1 MTGWLVVAVVLLVG
15 GIGPALLLC
24 CRGDAVDRLV
34 GLELTGAIGVLV
46 MLVLTHAVDESSYL
60 IVPLVLA
67 LLSVAGTLVFTR
79 LLGPR
84 P

>member
-1 MTGWLVVAVVLLVG
+1 MTGWLVAAVVLLVG
-15 GIGPALLLC
+15 GIGPALLLA
-24 CRGDAVDRLV
+24 CRGGPVDRLV
-34 GLELTGAIGVLV
+34 GLELTSAIGALV
-46 MLVLTHAVDESSYL
+46 MVIVAHAVDESSYL

-67 LLSVAGTLVFTR
+67 MLSVAGTLVFTR